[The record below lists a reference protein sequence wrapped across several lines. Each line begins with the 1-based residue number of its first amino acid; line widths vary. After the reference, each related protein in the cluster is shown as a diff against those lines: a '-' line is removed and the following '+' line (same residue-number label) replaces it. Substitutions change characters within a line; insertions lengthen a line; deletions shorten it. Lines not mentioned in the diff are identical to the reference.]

1 MSDDK
6 NDEKGARQPLVIE
19 LSKQKRKDVKKLR
32 KGKGKLMGEI
42 GEAIDT
48 LVANGQLEPGAQPIV
63 IVVRE
68 KDDRKLYGMRLF

>member
-1 MSDDK
+1 MSDEK
-6 NDEKGARQPLVIE
+6 NDEKGARPPLVIE

-32 KGKGKLMGEI
+32 KGEGKLMGEI
-42 GEAIDT
+42 GEVIDR
-48 LVANGQLEPGAQPIV
+48 LVASGDLEPGAQPLV